1 MTTTID
7 PSTTTPEPSAPAA
20 AQSTPARKKRSFKW
34 PGLGL
39 VFAVGF
45 LGLLTFMAIFAD
57 YLSFI
62 PYPDAKIPGPN
73 GRPGR
78 YNWGPGWTAWFGT
91 DGVSNDVFSKTIY
104 GARTSLQVGVFA
116 TVFGIF
122 VGGVLGVIAGYFRGW
137 VDRVVMIITDCLLAL
152 PALLLAIIL
161 VNRLSDYAEDEAWLG
176 WLSRKWQIVI
186 TLGIL
191 ATAPLARI
199 VRAQTLS
206 LREREFVLAARSLG
220 AKPGRVMF
228 REILPN
234 LIPAILTVAFTG
246 LSILIAA
253 EGALAFL
260 GLGVEVGTPTW
271 GKLIDEN
278 RNKIDESW
286 WATIFPCLMLF
297 LTVLSFNIIGDRL
310 SRRFDIR
317 QAGV

>member
-1 MTTTID
+1 MTTTIA
-7 PSTTTPEPSAPAA
+7 PTENPAEPTATPTATGAP
-20 AQSTPARKKRSFKW
+20 PKKRRDLPSF
-34 PGLGL
+34 GI
-39 VFAVGF
+39 VFGVGF
-45 LGLLTFMAIFAD
+45 LVALVILAVFAD

-62 PYPDAKIPGPN
+62 PYPDTKILGPD
-73 GRPGR
+73 GKPGR
-78 YNWGPGWTAWFGT
+78 YDWGPGSVAWFGT

-104 GARTSLQVGVFA
+104 GARTSLQVGIFA
-116 TVFGIF
+116 TVFGIL
-122 VGGVLGVIAGYFRGW
+122 VGGFLGVIAGYFRGW

-161 VNRLSDYAEDEAWLG
+161 VNRLDDYRLDTEWLS
-176 WLSRKWQIVI
+176 WLSRKWQIVL

-191 ATAPLARI
+191 AVAPLARI

-278 RNKIDESW
+278 RNKIDQAW

-310 SRRFDIR
+310 ARRFDIR